1 MTEPC
6 RYFFPGPTWVRPE
19 ILATMTRPLISHRGT
34 EFREMFR
41 EATENLKKVFLT
53 EQHAFIATSSGSG
66 LMEGA
71 LLNTVRRRVLVT
83 TCGAFSERWQ
93 KIAEQTGVEVD
104 TVSSGW
110 GKAVDPTALAD
121 HLKSRRGHYDAVTIT
136 QNETSTG
143 VLNDLEMLANVVREH
158 SSDTLILVDSV
169 SALGGAPLRFD
180 DWGIDVCFA
189 SVQKGLAL
197 PPGLTVFAV
206 SQRAMDAAEKK
217 PYRGTYFDF
226 LDFRKHAESDGTP
239 TTPAVSIFYALHAQ
253 LSAILKGEGME
264 GRWARHRAMRDLTI
278 EKASSFAELFCERE
292 IASPTVT
299 TLRPKNSD
307 PAAIMKGMKERGFT
321 LGAGYGELKPTTFR
335 IGHMGDIT
343 PEDLD
348 DMLTVLASVAG

>member
-19 ILATMTRPLISHRGT
+19 ILTTMTRPLISHRGT
-34 EFREMFR
+34 EFREIFR
-41 EATENLKKVFLT
+41 ETTENLKQIFLT
-53 EQHAFIATSSGSG
+53 KQHAFIATASGTG
-66 LMEGA
+66 LMEGT

-93 KIAEQTGVEVD
+93 KIAEQAGVEVD

-110 GKAVDPTALAD
+110 GKAIDPTALAD

-143 VLNDLEMLANVVREH
+143 VLNDLELLAKVIREH

-169 SALGGAPLRFD
+169 SALGGAPMRFD
-180 DWGIDVCFA
+180 EWGIDVCFA

-206 SQRAMDAAEKK
+206 SERAMETAAKK

-239 TTPAVSIFYALHAQ
+239 TTPAVSIFFALQAQ
-253 LSAILKGEGME
+253 LRAILKGEGME
-264 GRWARHRAMRDLTI
+264 GRWARHQTLRDHTI
-278 EKASSFAELFCERE
+278 DRTSAFAELFCKRE

-299 TLRPKNSD
+299 ALRPKNTD
-307 PAAIMKGMKERGFT
+307 AATIMKAMKDRGYT

-335 IGHMGDIT
+335 IGHMGDISVD
-343 PEDLD
+343 DLD
-348 DMLTVLASVAG
+348 SMLAVLASVAG